1 MSKFWR
7 RKQAKFSVFV
17 TILKE
22 SVNFLKIK
30 LEKIKLCDNVG
41 VNGINKI
48 NINLFENNKMAN
60 PKLDIKNQMVSFLPT
75 NYEKIFR
82 QRAVAVKEK
91 LEKQQGKKIT
101 WNELAEKANL
111 DPETTSRI
119 LNGTQKNIRL
129 HEAIGIADALKTTVS
144 YLCDFH
150 DTKFML
156 DQTRSTYQY
165 FVTDLENNLQAQA
178 YLKEREVQIKKQLEY
193 FQKILY
199 RVDALDEH

>member
-1 MSKFWR
+1 
-7 RKQAKFSVFV
+7 
-17 TILKE
+17 
-22 SVNFLKIK
+22 
-30 LEKIKLCDNVG
+30 
-41 VNGINKI
+41 
-48 NINLFENNKMAN
+48 MAN
-60 PKLDIKNQMVSFLPT
+60 PKLDMKNQMVSFLPT

-91 LEKQQGKKIT
+91 LEKQQAKKIT

-111 DPETTSRI
+111 DSETTSRI

-129 HEAIGIADALKTTVS
+129 HEAIGIADALQTTVS

-156 DQTRSTYQY
+156 NQTRETYQY

-178 YLKEREVQIKKQLEY
+178 SLKEREVQIKKQLEY
-193 FQKILY
+193 FEKTIM
-199 RVDALDEH
+199 RINHVRASD

>member
-17 TILKE
+17 TISKE
-22 SVNFLKIK
+22 SVNLLKIK
-30 LEKIKLCDNVG
+30 LEKMKLCDTVG
-41 VNGINKI
+41 INGINKI

-82 QRAVAVKEK
+82 QRAIAIKEK

-144 YLCDFH
+144 YLVNFH

-178 YLKEREVQIKKQLEY
+178 YLKEREEQIKKQLEY

>member
-1 MSKFWR
+1 M
-7 RKQAKFSVFV
+7 
-17 TILKE
+17 
-22 SVNFLKIK
+22 
-30 LEKIKLCDNVG
+30 
-41 VNGINKI
+41 
-48 NINLFENNKMAN
+48 
-60 PKLDIKNQMVSFLPT
+60 
-75 NYEKIFR
+75 
-82 QRAVAVKEK
+82 
-91 LEKQQGKKIT
+91 
-101 WNELAEKANL
+101 
-111 DPETTSRI
+111 
-119 LNGTQKNIRL
+119 

-144 YLCDFH
+144 YLVNFH

>member
-1 MSKFWR
+1 M
-7 RKQAKFSVFV
+7 
-17 TILKE
+17 
-22 SVNFLKIK
+22 
-30 LEKIKLCDNVG
+30 KLCDTVG
-41 VNGINKI
+41 INGINKI

-82 QRAVAVKEK
+82 QRAIAIKEK

-144 YLCDFH
+144 YLVNFH

-178 YLKEREVQIKKQLEY
+178 YLKEREEQIKKQLEY